1 MKRKLLIV
9 VNVDWFFLS
18 HRLPLALAA
27 REAGMEVHVATAL
40 TDSPDLIRQH
50 GLVLHPLTLERK
62 STNPLRA
69 LRLTLDLWK
78 LMRQLRPDVVHL
90 VTIKP
95 VMLGGLAAQLAGVPG
110 VVAAISGLGYVFTA
124 EGLKAT
130 LRRWVV
136 SAMYRWVL
144 VRPPVKVIFQNADDR
159 DLLQR
164 HAGVRPEQSVLVRG
178 SGLDIQRWPMQPFP
192 PGPPVV
198 MMAAR
203 LLRDKGVREFVAAA
217 RLLKGHAGSR
227 FVLVGDVDPGNPS
240 SLSRSQVE
248 AWVTEG
254 VVEWWGHR
262 QDICSAFADAHIA
275 VLPSYR
281 EGLPKVLIE
290 AAASGRAVVTT
301 DVPGC
306 RDAVLAGTTGLLVP
320 PRDAQALANAIRQL
334 LDAPETMRQMGRAGR
349 LFAEKTFDIQHV
361 VKSHLALYGA
371 SPTLPSQNASAT
383 IAQESAYRRSR

>member
-27 REAGMEVHVATAL
+27 RDAGMEVHVATAL
-40 TDSPDLIRQH
+40 TDSPDRIRQH
-50 GLVLHPLTLERK
+50 GLELHPLTLERK

-95 VMLGGLAAQLAGVPG
+95 VMLGGLAAQLSGVPR
-110 VVAAISGLGYVFTA
+110 VVAAISGLGFVFTA

-130 LRRWVV
+130 LRRWVA

-178 SGLDIQRWPMQPFP
+178 SGLDIQGWPMQPFP

-217 RLLKGHAGSR
+217 RLLKGYLGAR
-227 FVLVGDVDPGNPS
+227 FVLVGDVDPGNPT

-248 AWVTEG
+248 GWVTEG

-262 QDICSAFADAHIA
+262 QDMYSAFADAHVA

-301 DVPGC
+301 NVPGC
-306 RDAVLAGTTGLLVP
+306 RDAVRPGTTGLLVP
-320 PRDAQALANAIRQL
+320 PRDTEALAEAIREL

-349 LFAEKTFDIQHV
+349 LFAEKTFDIEKV
-361 VKSHLALYGA
+361 IKSHLNLYGA
-371 SPTLPSQNASAT
+371 NTNGCPRPKEDMTSTKSG
-383 IAQESAYRRSR
+383 EYRSR